1 MTERPQPAGGPL
13 RFEKVETTLRDDTPV
28 LIRPIAPADKPLLVE
43 GLSRLSEESRY
54 RRFLA
59 PVAELTGEQLRHLT
73 EVDAWDHFAWV
84 ALLRDP
90 LGRPGPGI
98 GVGRYVRLDDEPTVA
113 EAALTVVDEYQGKGL
128 GTLLLGLLAVA
139 ARAAGVERFRAYVL
153 EENEPVRDLLEALG
167 AEAVYDSP
175 GLLRLDVRLDAE
187 LLPDSPAAR
196 MLRSLAAKVFP
207 IKVAPLRIPG
217 SVC

>member
-1 MTERPQPAGGPL
+1 MHLNQHIAVAT
-13 RFEKVETTLRDDTPV
+13 RDKT
-28 LIRPIAPADKPLLVE
+28 
-43 GLSRLSEESRY
+43 
-54 RRFLA
+54 
-59 PVAELTGEQLRHLT
+59 Q
-73 EVDAWDHFAWV
+73 
-84 ALLRDP
+84 
-90 LGRPGPGI
+90 
-98 GVGRYVRLDDEPTVA
+98 
-113 EAALTVVDEYQGKGL
+113 
-128 GTLLLGLLAVA
+128 LAVVLV
-139 ARAAGVERFRAYVL
+139 GVERFRAYVL

-217 SVC
+217 SVG

>member
-1 MTERPQPAGGPL
+1 M
-13 RFEKVETTLRDDTPV
+13 
-28 LIRPIAPADKPLLVE
+28 
-43 GLSRLSEESRY
+43 
-54 RRFLA
+54 
-59 PVAELTGEQLRHLT
+59 AELTGEQLRHLT

-90 LGRPGPGI
+90 LGRPGSGI

-139 ARAAGVERFRAYVL
+139 ARAAGVARFRAYVL
-153 EENEPVRDLLEALG
+153 EQNEPVRDLLEALG

-175 GLLRLDVRLDAE
+175 VGQTRPVL
-187 LLPDSPAAR
+187 SPARAAR
-196 MLRSLAAKVFP
+196 TS
-207 IKVAPLRIPG
+207 
-217 SVC
+217 